1 MRLTKYAHSC
11 LRLEHDGAVLV
22 VDPGGFSDPAALDG
36 ADAVLVTHE
45 HPDHLDVAALT
56 RRLDRNSIPVYGPAA
71 LGGVLGDAATALVPV
86 TPGDTFTAAGVPV
99 RAVGGRHAVIHPD
112 IPVVENIGYLFD
124 ATVYHPGDALHVPE
138 DVEVDTLFAP
148 IHAPWS
154 KFSEVVDFIRAVAPA
169 GRTPCTTRCS
179 TTTGTACSTGSTPR
193 CPVPTTSGWSRVPG
207 STCEPWPSTSPS

>member
-154 KFSEVVDFIRAVAPA
+154 KFSEVVDFIRAVAPRRA
-169 GRTPCTTRCS
+169 YALHDAMLNDNGYGVLDRQYAALSRTDYQRLEPGTRID
-179 TTTGTACSTGSTPR
+179 
-193 CPVPTTSGWSRVPG
+193 V
-207 STCEPWPSTSPS
+207 